1 MFLGPRFNDRVWL
14 AMLRARWPEYRESKE
29 LELSGAV
36 GGEPVKLVVSPL
48 EAGL

>member
-1 MFLGPRFNDRVWL
+1 MCSAGTSTAPL

-36 GGEPVKLVVSPL
+36 GGEPVKLVVSPF